1 MLKAI
6 LLPTDSETRLWFK
19 GSKLML
25 SDQPFESETGHHLY
39 FTRHQE
45 NMSCSDWVIV
55 DGVKVHQFG
64 DVAQFSNLKNI
75 TVEKIVSTTNRSFI
89 KERGVAEIS
98 ESELEAWWV
107 IETNSHVP
115 IPDKKVEPDLA
126 LPSFFAVMVEGKQS
140 PVKTHKTYNEALE
153 EAVRLCEKEH
163 RATFVLSAISMV
175 SPSKPTVHYLGGNA

>member
-6 LLPTDSETRLWFK
+6 LLPTDSETRLWFF

-25 SDQPFESETGHHLY
+25 EDKPFVYETGHHLY

-45 NMSCSDWVIV
+45 NLSLSDWVIV
-55 DGVKVHQFG
+55 DGKNVHQFG
-64 DVAQFSNLKNI
+64 HVAQFFNLKN
-75 TVEKIVSTTNRSFI
+75 TSVEKIVSTTDEYFT
-89 KERGVAEIS
+89 ERGIAEIS
-98 ESELEAWWV
+98 ESELAAWV
-107 IETNSHVP
+107 IETNSDVP

-163 RATFVLSAISMV
+163 RSTFVLSAVSIV
-175 SPSKPTVHYLGGNA
+175 SPSKPTVHPLGRIK